1 MKAPINN
8 DNIYTVGTVIY
19 ARQNPTI
26 KLVIKSYKAR
36 IYYCEAIDSER
47 KTTKAYFEHEL
58 LANRQ
63 HFERLHAPYRYVKSA
78 SFFQRCVIVSQQR
91 NVPLGEHNKNDYEKE

>member
-19 ARQNPTI
+19 ARQNPAI

-36 IYYCEAIDSER
+36 IYYCEVTDSDR
-47 KTTKAYFEHEL
+47 KTTKAYYEHEL
-58 LANRQ
+58 LAPISKPHNSSEG
-63 HFERLHAPYRYVKSA
+63 FMRLT
-78 SFFQRCVIVSQQR
+78 
-91 NVPLGEHNKNDYEKE
+91 DM